1 MVRDVN
7 VDQIRKLWILDL
19 VLRHG
24 SLKKAALTA
33 KVSPSAISQSLT
45 SLEKS
50 LGKILLIKAKGSINP
65 TPDALVI
72 LDIVRPAFA
81 AFDRLR
87 ELNAAPFPKINWINF
102 GTYESIAIDLLPGL
116 LQSLRRK
123 MPNLRLRL
131 RISRTANLLNMIR
144 KGDLCSALITE
155 VDDLE
160 KFYVKQVAEDRLGLY
175 ASKGQRISSY
185 GWSAIREFGLGSL
198 APGPDGLP
206 RYYTRFL
213 RQHNLAKPSILSDS
227 FETLR
232 AAAAAGSVIAILPNR
247 VAKRSDDLIE
257 LKVGG
262 ATEKSSKETGRHKIL
277 IVSQRNC
284 DRQEVDFLAEEATH
298 LLGRNF

>member
-1 MVRDVN
+1 MARDAN

-19 VLRHG
+19 VLRRG
-24 SLKKAALTA
+24 SLRKAALEA
-33 KVSPSAISQSLT
+33 KVSPSAISQSVT

-50 LGKILLIKAKGSINP
+50 LGKLLLIKQRGSISP
-65 TPDALVI
+65 TPDALAI

-87 ELNAAPFPKINWINF
+87 ELNAAPVPKLNWINF

-123 MPNLRLRL
+123 MPDLRLRL
-131 RISRTANLLNMIR
+131 RISRTSNLLNMVR
-144 KGDLCSALITE
+144 KGELCSALITE

-160 KFYVKQVAEDRLGLY
+160 RFYVKQVAEDRLGLY
-175 ASKGQRISSY
+175 ASNRQRMASD
-185 GWSAIREFGLGSL
+185 GWSAIRDFGLGSL

-213 RQHNLAKPSILSDS
+213 RQYNLNKPSILSDS

-247 VAKRSDDLIE
+247 VATRSDDLVE

-262 ATEKSSKETGRHKIL
+262 ATDKRAKETGRHKIL

-284 DRQEVDFLAEEATH
+284 DRQEVDFLAEEATQ
-298 LLGRNF
+298 LMR